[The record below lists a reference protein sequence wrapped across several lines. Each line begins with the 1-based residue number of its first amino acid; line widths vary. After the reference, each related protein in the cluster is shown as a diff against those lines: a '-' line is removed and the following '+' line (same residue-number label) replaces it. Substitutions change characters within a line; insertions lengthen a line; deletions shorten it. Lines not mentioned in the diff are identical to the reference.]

1 MKKIIILIVLFVSAS
16 NLFAGSGSQNAPKM
30 NYYGVDFSM
39 VKVFGA
45 KESPDKFIV
54 AFEEINKLIIK
65 ESDKYPFTT
74 FFVKYAYELD
84 NAAELKRQ
92 RFESFDN
99 VNIDEAI
106 YRSRVM
112 DGNSMSTYNKQY
124 KLSDQNIST
133 LIKSFNTGRDT
144 GYGVLYAAEMLD
156 RQDGIGRF
164 VVVCFNVK
172 TKRILF
178 TERVQGKAGGFGLK
192 NYWVAPLANIMK
204 P

>member
-1 MKKIIILIVLFVSAS
+1 MKKIIFLIVLFVSAS
-16 NLFAGSGSQNAPKM
+16 NLFAGNGSQNPPKM

-45 KESPDKFIV
+45 KESSDKFIQ
-54 AFEEINKLIIK
+54 AFEEINKLIIA
-65 ESDKYPFTT
+65 ESTKYPFTT
-74 FFVKYAYELD
+74 FFTKYAHELD

-124 KLSDQNIST
+124 KLTDQNISS
-133 LIKSFNTGRDT
+133 LIKSFNTGKDT
-144 GYGVLYAAEMLD
+144 GYGVLYVAEMLD
-156 RQDGIGRF
+156 RQDAMGRY
-164 VVVCFNVK
+164 VIVCFNVK

-178 TERVQGKAGGFGLK
+178 TERVQGKSGGFGLR
-192 NYWVAPLANIMK
+192 NYWGATLEKIMK
-204 P
+204 L